1 MYTEYFLYCYHFRE
15 TLDIKLIIYHDAT
28 STTRS
33 MAEGK
38 TTRVRIIGPKYLD
51 YIVDTDSFQ
60 TNYTLDGTANNGV
73 TFEKGPS
80 NAFGNN
86 KLSGIPTDIQF
97 TNGLKFADF
106 VSINFTMSVDNDGIR
121 PVGAGIQETAVIF
134 HPLCIQNVFESYPE
148 NNDTTYVSCG
158 SLTSRPFISD
168 SGGKF

>member
-1 MYTEYFLYCYHFRE
+1 M
-15 TLDIKLIIYHDAT
+15 DIKLIIYHDAT

-51 YIVDTDSFQ
+51 YIDGTNSFQ
-60 TNYTLDGTANNGV
+60 TNYTLGENANEGV

-80 NAFGNN
+80 NAFSND

-97 TNGLKFADF
+97 SHGLKFADF
-106 VSINFTMSVDNDGIR
+106 VSINFTMTVDNDAIR

-148 NNDTTYVSCG
+148 NNDTKYVSCG

-168 SGGKF
+168 SGGKL